1 MNRITGARIKAA
13 AGIHAR
19 KQLRNL
25 GAKVRYAAGAATFN
39 GSKAYATW
47 EFNPSDNFV
56 FDFAI
61 NYPAMPDNALVNR
74 READLISAYT
84 LHEIGHVAFTD
95 NNVMRDSSR
104 LMFHLWNG
112 IEDARIEHAVIV
124 SGKANGA
131 RSSFK
136 RLMSK
141 FTMTVDSQGFNPT
154 SINAAPFALA
164 LICRAAL
171 GDGNGYAK
179 TLLDRIPEPKR
190 ALYAAAAAAMP
201 GMPLDRSGS
210 EVARKVAQAFLDGWL
225 ALEPDVLS
233 KPQQVINGAAPEQQ
247 EQQDQ
252 QEQQEQQP
260 EPGTD
265 SPPSFDD
272 SDDDG
277 DQDQGGEGLT
287 DDADDADAEDS
298 ENSSFGWDDDNA
310 GEASDGESADSDAI
324 ADAIAEANAQGE
336 QDDSTEADDVL
347 LDGTG
352 ADEDTEPDYSPGGD
366 AFQDAPEQFDE
377 SEVKAA
383 EPNVDDLFEA
393 IFNRTKKA
401 VDLPPVLAG
410 CRTEIRR
417 WNNVEFDEQKNKR
430 AARKYTREAA
440 LPALKAQLYR
450 VLRAPERVGW
460 DAGALGGRFDGKRT
474 ARMMAGSEAVFKRRW
489 VAEGI
494 DTVVSVLI
502 DMSGSMKGES
512 IKQSVDLGWTIAQAA
527 ETAGCDVEVL
537 GFTSAFNKYGGASG
551 WGNGLDGDLVQN
563 NIRSR
568 DCATLVVAKRWQD
581 KVANCAQYFNVM
593 KRAAQG
599 STPDYSAI
607 RTVAEQ
613 LSNHRAQRK
622 LVIVITDGCG
632 DVPEVKALT
641 EAAFDLYGVDVI
653 GFGIGISPDY
663 FKRAYAVGE
672 TVGYDLNSLHK
683 TCLKSVADQLAKRDV
698 RRVV

>member
-1 MNRITGARIKAA
+1 MNRITGARVKAA

-25 GAKVRYAAGAATFN
+25 GASLRSAAGAATFK
-39 GSKAYATW
+39 GDKAYATW
-47 EFNPSDNFV
+47 DFSPDTGWIV
-56 FDFAI
+56 DFAI

-95 NNVMRDSSR
+95 NKAVHKVPG
-104 LMFHLWNG
+104 LVFHLWNG
-112 IEDARIEHAVIV
+112 IEDARIEHAVIA

-131 RSSFK
+131 RSAFK

-190 ALYAAAAAAMP
+190 ALYAAAAAAMA
-201 GMPLDRSGS
+201 GMPLDRTGS
-210 EVARKVAQAFLDGWL
+210 AVALQVAKDFLAGWL
-225 ALEPDVLS
+225 ALEPTALD
-233 KPQQVINGAAPEQQ
+233 KPQDVVNSAAPEQQ
-247 EQQDQ
+247 EQQ
-252 QEQQEQQP
+252 EQQDE
-260 EPGTD
+260 
-265 SPPSFDD
+265 SA
-272 SDDDG
+272 DDG
-277 DQDQGGEGLT
+277 MPSLDAL
-287 DDADDADAEDS
+287 DDADDMDQDTDQDGMGEDTDADNSQNSGFDWDQDNNGDAADDLDGDAADA
-298 ENSSFGWDDDNA
+298 
-310 GEASDGESADSDAI
+310 DAI
-324 ADAIAEANAQGE
+324 ADAIANAA
-336 QDDSTEADDVL
+336 QDDSAEVDDVL
-347 LDGTG
+347 LDST
-352 ADEDTEPDYSPGGD
+352 DTDDAEPDAGHGGESFED
-366 AFQDAPEQFDE
+366 VLEQFDE
-377 SEVKAA
+377 NDVISA
-383 EPNVDDLFEA
+383 EPNVDDLFQS
-393 IFNRTKKA
+393 ILSRTQKP
-401 VDLPPVLAG
+401 VDLAPVLPG
-410 CRTEIRR
+410 SRTEIRR

-460 DAGALGGRFDGKRT
+460 DTGALGGRFDGKRT
-474 ARMMAGSEAVFKRRW
+474 ARMMAGSESVFKRRW

-512 IKQSVDLGWTIAQAA
+512 IKQSVDLGWTIDQAA

-537 GFTSAFNKYGGASG
+537 GFTSAYNRSGSASAGGTDL
-551 WGNGLDGDLVQN
+551 NGEYVSN
-563 NIRSR
+563 NTGSR

-581 KVANCAQYFNVM
+581 KVANCAQYFNIM
-593 KRAAQG
+593 KRAACG
-599 STPDYSAI
+599 GTPDYSAI

-641 EAAFDLYGVDVI
+641 EAAYVMYGVDII
-653 GFGIGISPDY
+653 GFGIGISNEW
-663 FKRAYAVGE
+663 FKQAY
-672 TVGYDLNSLHK
+672 TVGSTVGFDLNSLHK
-683 TCLKSVADQLAKRDV
+683 TCLKSVADQLAKRDF
-698 RRVV
+698 RRVA